1 MTVPEGADAFFA
13 CTYHGTT
20 GVPVWRITNNVFVTS
35 ALPPRHSYN
44 GSGLVVSNVDLSL
57 NMNSYSCFFNVH
69 IGRGR
74 FVDIESTTGFLVIAG
89 LHASITQSVLQPIN
103 FNGYMQCS
111 INKHDMVRIHTREYR
126 TKKSL
131 YQQLYNHLFSE
142 STNFSCFIKQKSLL

>member
-1 MTVPEGADAFFA
+1 MSAQAEFDFSREAHNNLLTMFPMPSGQIVFLQEPKNVTVSEGAEAFFA

-44 GSGLVVSNVDLSL
+44 GTGLVVRNVDLSL

-69 IGRGR
+69 IGGGR

-89 LHASITQSVLQPIN
+89 LHASIMQSV
-103 FNGYMQCS
+103 
-111 INKHDMVRIHTREYR
+111 
-126 TKKSL
+126 
-131 YQQLYNHLFSE
+131 
-142 STNFSCFIKQKSLL
+142 

>member
-1 MTVPEGADAFFA
+1 MAGQITFLQEPKNVTVPEGADTFFA
-13 CTYHGTT
+13 CTYNGTT

-44 GSGLVVSNVDLSL
+44 GSGLVVSNVDLLL

-89 LHASITQSVLQPIN
+89 LHASITQSVFQPIN
-103 FNGYMQCS
+103 FNGYMQCC
-111 INKHDMVRIHTREYR
+111 INKHDIV
-126 TKKSL
+126 
-131 YQQLYNHLFSE
+131 
-142 STNFSCFIKQKSLL
+142 